1 MFTMEI
7 RKNFYTKVAVKKIK
21 IGMEQNS
28 ESERESQIWLFR
40 LDSKLK

>member
-28 ESERESQIWLFR
+28 ESKEKVKFGYSDWIVN
-40 LDSKLK
+40 